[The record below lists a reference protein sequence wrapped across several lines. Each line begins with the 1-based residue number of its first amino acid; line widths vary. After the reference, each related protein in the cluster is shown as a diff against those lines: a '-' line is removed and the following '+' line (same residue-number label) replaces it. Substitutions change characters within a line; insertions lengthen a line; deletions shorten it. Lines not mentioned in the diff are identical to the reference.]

1 MLIKSFTAAAL
12 MAAVFGCAALPAAA
26 EPEEAPAAEVFTA
39 AERSAVEQ
47 IVHDYLINH
56 PEVMYEVM
64 AKLEQDQ
71 QNQFAKL
78 LEDTAAELRFDPLT
92 PMRGDPKA
100 EHYLIEFFDYNC
112 GYCKVVRQL
121 TEKLA
126 AEHNMHAVY
135 IEFPI
140 LSRESMQAAL
150 AGLAL
155 YQMDKE
161 KYFAYQQDLMTKGT
175 RVSSSADIK
184 AAVER
189 TGASWEA
196 VQRGAE
202 SVPIQNR
209 LRANLDLGRRLG
221 VTGTPFFIIDG
232 RVLRGAVN
240 DYNALESLLA
250 KDDAAAAADGGK

>member
-1 MLIKSFTAAAL
+1 MLLKKFTAAAL
-12 MAAVFGCAALPAAA
+12 MAAVFGCMAVQPAAA
-26 EPEEAPAAEVFTA
+26 EETSDPAAVFSA

-47 IVHDYLINH
+47 IVHDYLVSH

-64 AKLEQDQ
+64 ARLEQDQ
-71 QNQFAKL
+71 QNKFTQL
-78 LEDTAAELRFDPLT
+78 LQDTAAELRLDPLT
-92 PMRGDPKA
+92 PMRGDPQA

-155 YQMDKE
+155 YQLDKE
-161 KYFAYQQDLMTKGT
+161 KYFAYQQDLMTQGS
-175 RVSSSADIK
+175 RVSSSDDVRR
-184 AAVER
+184 AVER
-189 TGASWEA
+189 TGASWDEVQRTAESTA
-196 VQRGAE
+196 VQ
-202 SVPIQNR
+202 QR
-209 LRANLDLGRRLG
+209 LRANLELGRQLG

-232 RVLRGAVN
+232 RVLRGAVR
-240 DYNALESLLA
+240 DYEALESML
-250 KDDAAAAADGGK
+250 AADGAE